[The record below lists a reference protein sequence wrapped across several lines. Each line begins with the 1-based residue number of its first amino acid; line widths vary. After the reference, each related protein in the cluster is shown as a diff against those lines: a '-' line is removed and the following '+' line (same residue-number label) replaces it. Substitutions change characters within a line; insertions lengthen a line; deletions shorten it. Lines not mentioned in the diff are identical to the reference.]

1 MKQIHRKLWE
11 NYKKVNFIIL
21 INQGVPSPVWKSSK
35 KSRVATMSPLH
46 SKVYKGRSRGET
58 SGKERGKKRGGG
70 RSGRGRGQRSMSR
83 RGHGGNVAEADV
95 EMSESQR
102 LKELRKTQEQGL
114 WVKSFFI
121 LQIFIP
127 AN

>member
-1 MKQIHRKLWE
+1 MKQIHRKPWE
-11 NYKKVNFIIL
+11 NYTKVNFITL
-21 INQGVPSPVWKSSK
+21 INQRVSSPVWKSIK
-35 KSRVATMSPLH
+35 KSRVATMSLLH
-46 SKVYKGRSRGET
+46 GKIYKGRSCAET
-58 SGKERGKKRGGG
+58 SGREWRKKRGSG
-70 RSGRGRGQRSMSR
+70 RSGRGRGQRRMCR

-95 EMSESQR
+95 EMSGSQR
-102 LKELRKTQEQGL
+102 LKEFRKTQEQGL